1 MFNYNHLFYFFTVA
15 RLGGVINAAKHL
27 RIAQPSL
34 STQIKALEAHVSRT
48 LFKKQGRGIAL
59 TQDGEVMYSIC
70 RKMFEP
76 VEELDDFLASRESR
90 VQKQIRIGVS
100 DEIERPFVVQLMRHI
115 FRKDLIHQNMQV
127 RMRSGKH
134 RILLDEILWKELDV
148 LLSNHVAHGEDFS
161 VLAEIP
167 MPVVAVVSPDSLQQY
182 KGHLPKETF
191 AKALQHLN
199 IGLVLPSEDQKL
211 RIETEIYLQKAKIR
225 QSVVFESDILS
236 AVVRAAVEGLGMAF
250 LPKPYIQKELTSGAL
265 VKLGDSPGLWNHSI
279 FQIVLKKRQIDLL
292 NGEIRDYL
300 RLYKSKSTPTHS

>member
-1 MFNYNHLFYFFTVA
+1 MFNYNHLYYFYTVA
-15 RLGGVINAAKHL
+15 RLGGVINAAKYL

-34 STQIKALEAHVSRT
+34 STQIKALEAHISRT
-48 LFKKQGRGIAL
+48 LFKKIGRGIAL

-76 VEELDDFLASRESR
+76 VEELDDFLASRETR

-100 DEIERPFVVQLMRHI
+100 EELERPFVVHLMRHI
-115 FRKDLIHQNMQV
+115 FRKDLMNQSMQV

-134 RILLDEILWKELDV
+134 RLLLDELLWKELDV
-148 LLSNHVAHGEDFS
+148 LLSNHMAHGDDFS

-167 MPVVAVVSPDSLQQY
+167 MPVLAVVSPDTLQHH
-182 KGHLPKETF
+182 KGNLPKESL
-191 AKALQHLN
+191 AKTLNHLN

-211 RIETEIYLQKAKIR
+211 RVETEIYLQKAKIR

-236 AVVRAAVEGLGMAF
+236 AVVRATVEGLGMAF
-250 LPKPYIQKELTSGAL
+250 LPKPYIQKELTTGAL
-265 VKLGDSPGLWNHSI
+265 IKLGESPSLWNHSI
-279 FQIVLKKRQIDLL
+279 FQIVLKKRQVDLV

-300 RLYKSKSTPTHS
+300 RLFKSKSPPTHS